1 MTIERSFCPCC
12 GYPTLSKRIDPQM
25 PEWDICV
32 LCNWEDDGQDDSFA
46 DVVRGGPNGIYS
58 LTQARENFKKYLVM
72 YYPDNDPRIMPGNWP
87 GELKAKKLLAKCF
100 EELRA
105 TDDEPTK
112 QSLWQEV
119 LKLEDKLD
127 NIISE
132 KIREYEA
139 RIKEK

>member
-1 MTIERSFCPCC
+1 
-12 GYPTLSKRIDPQM
+12 
-25 PEWDICV
+25 
-32 LCNWEDDGQDDSFA
+32 
-46 DVVRGGPNGIYS
+46 
-58 LTQARENFKKYLVM
+58 
-72 YYPDNDPRIMPGNWP
+72 MPGNWP
-87 GELKAKKLLAKCF
+87 GELEAKQLLVKCF

-119 LKLEDKLD
+119 LNLEDKLD
-127 NIISE
+127 NITSE